1 MVAGTDNYC
10 AFIIGAF
17 NFLYPI
23 LGSSTFHIY
32 FILNSRKMN
41 NYAIILAGGIGSR
54 FWPLSRESEPKQF
67 LNICSKKPMLEET
80 VRRIGSLV
88 KRDNIYI
95 ATNKIYHKKIKN
107 YLKKLNIHPRNI
119 LFEPETRNTLAPL
132 GLLSKNIYNKD
143 KEAVILVFPCD
154 HYIKDK
160 NRFSKIL
167 DKAIYLA
174 KRGYIVTLG
183 ITPTRPETAYGYI
196 KVKSKLKI
204 LKSKAYIVD
213 RFIEKPTFTKAKKLI
228 KDKKFYW
235 NAGIFIFR
243 ADTMLQELKK
253 FAPDD
258 YDVIN
263 KIKDEKSLNRLWPR
277 ITSTS
282 IDYAVMEKTDKMVL
296 LPIDF
301 GWIDLGSWQAI
312 EEIIRKDKNGN
323 IFKGNFIDIGS
334 KDTLV
339 WSDNRLVATLGLD
352 NTVIVNT
359 KDALLVCSK
368 DRVQDVK
375 KIVWKLK
382 QKNL

>member
-1 MVAGTDNYC
+1 
-10 AFIIGAF
+10 
-17 NFLYPI
+17 
-23 LGSSTFHIY
+23 
-32 FILNSRKMN
+32 
-41 NYAIILAGGIGSR
+41 
-54 FWPLSRESEPKQF
+54 
-67 LNICSKKPMLEET
+67 MLEET

-95 ATNKIYHKKIKN
+95 ATNKIYHKKIKD

-119 LFEPETRNTLAPL
+119 LFEPEARNTLAPL
-132 GLLSKNIYNKD
+132 SLLSKNIYNKD

-167 DKAIYLA
+167 NKAICAA
-174 KRGYIVTLG
+174 KRGYVVTLG
-183 ITPTRPETAYGYI
+183 IAPTRPETAYGYI
-196 KVKSKLKI
+196 RVKSPPQKLAGPPRVLAEKLKI
-204 LKSKAYIVD
+204 LKSKAYAVD
-213 RFIEKPTFTKAKKLI
+213 RFIEKPSLTKAKKLI
-228 KDKKFYW
+228 KDKRFYW

-263 KIKDEKSLNRLWPR
+263 KIIDEKSLNRLWQQ

-282 IDYAVMEKTDKMVL
+282 IDYAVMEKTNKMVL
-296 LPIDF
+296 VPVDF

-312 EEIIRKDKNGN
+312 EEILKKNKVGN
-323 IFKGNFIDIGS
+323 IFRGNYIDIGS
-334 KDTLV
+334 KNTTV
-339 WSDNRLVATLGLD
+339 WGGKRLVATLGL
-352 NTVIVNT
+352 NNIIIVDT

-368 DRVQDVK
+368 DKAQEIKRVVQKLAVK
-375 KIVWKLK
+375 RYLRR
-382 QKNL
+382 

>member
-1 MVAGTDNYC
+1 
-10 AFIIGAF
+10 
-17 NFLYPI
+17 
-23 LGSSTFHIY
+23 
-32 FILNSRKMN
+32 MN

-54 FWPLSRESEPKQF
+54 FWPLSRTNEPKQF

-80 VRRIGSLV
+80 VRRIGFLV

-339 WSDNRLVATLGLD
+339 WSDNRLVATLGLN